1 MNDVE
6 KWLAEREL
14 PEPSEAHRRRMDALF
29 AHAAFVREPLWRRPV
44 ALWQCAAACLLF
56 CAVGYW
62 ACGLNAAP
70 PSVPAAGPAPAS
82 TVVYII
88 QPGADASQRLFDA
101 SEKERGFL
109 EGPVEVRINGV
120 LQDMSEVPAAGSD
133 STRNI

>member
-29 AHAAFVREPLWRRPV
+29 AHAALVREPPWRRPV

-56 CAVGYW
+56 CLAGYW
-62 ACGLNAAP
+62 ACGMLEPGTAP
-70 PSVPAAGPAPAS
+70 VSGPPPAS

-101 SEKERGFL
+101 SEKEQGFL

-120 LQDMSEVPAAGSD
+120 LQDMSDAPAAGSD